1 MGPFTGGEGPDV
13 LPDIKDDG
21 ASQSNRTRLYES
33 DFGSGMMSKYE
44 YDVGSA
50 MMSKYEYDDV
60 AGAPYGIEPSAS
72 VRNWKQ
78 GQASAL
84 TVSDLFFRQQILKLP
99 SMSDLLG
106 RNKSKVNPQH

>member
-33 DFGSGMMSKYE
+33 DFGSG
-44 YDVGSA
+44 

>member
-1 MGPFTGGEGPDV
+1 MGPFTGGEGSDV
-13 LPDIKDDG
+13 FHDMKYGG
-21 ASQSNRTRLYES
+21 ASQSNHTCLYES
-33 DFGSGMMSKYE
+33 DFGSAMMSKYE

-50 MMSKYEYDDV
+50 MISKYEYDDV
-60 AGAPYGIEPSAS
+60 PGAQYGIEPSVS
-72 VRNWKQ
+72 VRSWKQ